1 MPDLND
7 DTLSWDTPKN
17 IGMVSKVASVATQI
31 LVNQYSYHDVVRMV
45 KAVRNDAESGS
56 EDDDETED
64 EMDTRLVAKSDD
76 PLASLLCT
84 AIESLETLVREGR
97 DELTISPATSVAEL
111 FNKES
116 KHMKPRLFVAFDLG
130 SDTAGCTGC
139 ATVCNFVQS
148 DDFLTD
154 RFTDTYLRRHKIPEL
169 SGYLMVDVISARK
182 PPSGLLLLLQIYTT
196 TFRSKYDGFCFVA
209 ISKKGK
215 ELAKNFGMQTHS
227 FKEGG
232 MTRELAWL
240 PSDELSISHLN
251 KKLRLGGANA
261 KVLTQICT
269 RTGLTSRTRGTI
281 YPRC

>member
-56 EDDDETED
+56 DDDDATED
-64 EMDTRLVAKSDD
+64 ECDTRLEAKGDD
-76 PLASLLCT
+76 PLASLLAT
-84 AIESLETLVREGR
+84 AIESLETVVREGR

-130 SDTAGCTGC
+130 SDTAECTGC
-139 ATVCNFVQS
+139 ATCCNFTQS
-148 DDFLTD
+148 EDFLTD
-154 RFTDTYLRRHKIPEL
+154 KFSDSYLKRNKINNL
-169 SGYLMVDVISARK
+169 TNYLMIDAISARK
-182 PPSGLLLLLQIYTT
+182 PPSGLMLLLNIYTT
-196 TFRSKYDGFCFVA
+196 AVRSKYDGICFVGVSA
-209 ISKKGK
+209 KGK
-215 ELAKNFGMQTHS
+215 KLGHNFGMQSHKY
-227 FKEGG
+227 KEDG
-232 MTRELAWL
+232 MNRELMWM
-240 PSDELSISHLN
+240 PVDELSISHLN
-251 KKLRLGGANA
+251 KKLRIGSANT

-269 RTGLTSRTRGTI
+269 RTGLTSRSRGTV